1 MLSQLARTAARPAA
15 RMTQRSLS
23 MASEL
28 KVGET
33 PEADDVA
40 YFKIYRWD
48 PEADQKPY
56 LATYPINTKECGP
69 MVLDA
74 LIKIKNE
81 QDPTLIFRRSCL
93 AQWRIVLGALRW
105 PLAAGE
111 SLRRRSTA
119 PCTDDR

>member
-1 MLSQLARTAARPAA
+1 
-15 RMTQRSLS
+15 

-74 LIKIKNE
+74 LIKIKTKSE
-81 QDPTLIFRRSCL
+81 QTAPTLTFRRSCL
-93 AQWRIVLGALRW
+93 GQRRIALGALRW
-105 PLAAGE
+105 PVAAGE